1 MQAICVYCGSATGNH
16 AAYAAEAAAVG
27 RALAEAGYRMVYGG
41 GRVGLMGTVANA
53 AIEAGGKVT
62 GVIPE
67 ALVARELAHDG
78 LTELRVVSDM
88 HERKALMM
96 DLSDAFVALPG
107 GAGTLEE
114 IIEVMSWAQL
124 SVHAKPFGVLNT
136 RAYYD
141 TLLSFLD
148 RAVEEGFLQAGA
160 RKLLRVART
169 ADELIDVLEV
179 AGSAY
184 ERWGAD
190 PG

>member
-124 SVHAKPFGVLNT
+124 SVHAKPFAVLNT